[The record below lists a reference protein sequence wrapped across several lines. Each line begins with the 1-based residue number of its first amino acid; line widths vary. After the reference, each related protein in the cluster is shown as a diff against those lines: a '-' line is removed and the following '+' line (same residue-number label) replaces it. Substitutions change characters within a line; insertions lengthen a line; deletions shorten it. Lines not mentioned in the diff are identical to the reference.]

1 MKEIR
6 TSEIGRIKRAT
17 IVINGL
23 ILSII
28 TSTPISV
35 VTEVIIWVAVWL
47 RL

>member
-28 TSTPISV
+28 STPISV